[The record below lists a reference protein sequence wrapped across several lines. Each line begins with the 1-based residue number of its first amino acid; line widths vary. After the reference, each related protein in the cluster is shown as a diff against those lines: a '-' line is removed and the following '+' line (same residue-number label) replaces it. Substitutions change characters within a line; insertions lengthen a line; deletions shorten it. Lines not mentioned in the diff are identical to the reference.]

1 MRKLDVYQFLVP
13 ESTHRYLSVED
24 EGSQTFNEETEEKK
38 RKAHGFILKMRKITD
53 ILRSTASAPPGSVAV
68 TPTIIV

>member
-13 ESTHRYLSVED
+13 ESTHRYMSVED

-38 RKAHGFILKMRKITD
+38 RKAHGSSSI
-53 ILRSTASAPPGSVAV
+53 
-68 TPTIIV
+68 